1 MNSAVCAASY
11 SPYCS
16 TRKRVAPPDA
26 QYWSDHSS
34 AAKTPQIA
42 FRSTSTMPVSY
53 NSVKVLNADGSVSMA
68 YTTYGQSYAPR
79 RARKGLDLDDEDE
92 PTGGLVPV
100 GDIPWIFILL
110 LVLVFILLR
119 YSRTR
124 HFRPVSAN
132 LGGSEMPLV

>member
-1 MNSAVCAASY
+1 MNTSAWAASY
-11 SPYCS
+11 SPYCA
-16 TRKRVAPPDA
+16 TQAHVASPDA
-26 QYWSDHSS
+26 YFMSDHSS

-119 YSRTR
+119 PSRTR
-124 HFRPVSAN
+124 HFRLVSAN